1 MATRKTKDFTP
12 NNCPITYCLNKIGGK
27 WKPVILHLIR
37 LDCNRFGALQKAIPS
52 ISKQMLVNQLR
63 ELEEDGILH
72 RQIYPEVPPRVVYTL
87 TPIGIS
93 LLPVLN
99 TMQAWGLA
107 AMQQGPIQDTL
118 RQEKDACIS

>member
-1 MATRKTKDFTP
+1 
-12 NNCPITYCLNKIGGK
+12 
-27 WKPVILHLIR
+27 
-37 LDCNRFGALQKAIPS
+37 
-52 ISKQMLVNQLR
+52 MLVNQLR